1 MAVAGDKLPQGRY
14 GRSADERADR
24 TLRSVGAVLG
34 AGMLAVVGWF
44 GYDYV
49 AGTEISAEVI
59 KFDVTEG
66 ADEVQV
72 HLEVRKD
79 EQATGSCTLR
89 ALAED
94 GGEVGRLDVR
104 IGHAGESRLDEV
116 VTIRTTRQA
125 TAAELMG
132 CGAA

>member
-1 MAVAGDKLPQGRY
+1 MAAVGEKLPQGRY

-24 TLRSVGAVLG
+24 RLRIVGAVLG
-34 AGMLAVVGWF
+34 TAMLGLVGWF

-49 AGTEISAEVI
+49 AGTRISAEVI

-89 ALAED
+89 ALAKD

-104 IGHAGESRLDEV
+104 IDRQGGNRIDEV

-132 CGAA
+132 CTAA

>member
-24 TLRSVGAVLG
+24 TLRIVGAVLG
-34 AGMLAVVGWF
+34 AAMLGLVGWF
-44 GYDYV
+44 GYDHV
-49 AGTEISAEVI
+49 AGTKISAEVI

-104 IGHAGESRLDEV
+104 IDRSGGDRVDEV
-116 VTIRTTRQA
+116 VKIRTTRQA
-125 TAAELMG
+125 TAAELLG
-132 CGAA
+132 CSAA